1 MKSKLFI
8 ISNESIYHSQN
19 NFFCDNLDMKSTPEG
34 LNNSFDISIIARSSK
49 KIRAHKIDL
58 KNIRICK
65 NIFSFIFS
73 IFRSFKNKN
82 SRYLLISISPF
93 TFISCVILAILR
105 KKPIVFLRSDGYE
118 EYRAIFGFAGPII
131 YHFMFFI
138 VSKIS
143 RLIGCG
149 DKVLRNQRG
158 HIVYPSQLSEKWFLN
173 KSEPDLAKIKLLYIG
188 RIRVEKGV
196 FFFLNMMKEINQD
209 ITLTVVGKEKIFE
222 EKNYRENISF
232 HDIETSDDRLINYYD
247 NHNIFVL
254 PSYTEG
260 YPMVILES
268 LARER
273 PIIIFNE
280 IEHIVGNRKGIFISN
295 RSIESFLDKVNYIK
309 DNYKKIQ
316 EEMKKNNLPSKKEFL
331 IELKK
336 SILNQS

>member
-1 MKSKLFI
+1 
-8 ISNESIYHSQN
+8 
-19 NFFCDNLDMKSTPEG
+19 
-34 LNNSFDISIIARSSK
+34 
-49 KIRAHKIDL
+49 
-58 KNIRICK
+58 
-65 NIFSFIFS
+65 
-73 IFRSFKNKN
+73 
-82 SRYLLISISPF
+82 
-93 TFISCVILAILR
+93 
-105 KKPIVFLRSDGYE
+105 
-118 EYRAIFGFAGPII
+118 
-131 YHFMFFI
+131 MFFI

-173 KSEPDLAKIKLLYIG
+173 KSEPDLAKVKLLYIG

>member
-58 KNIRICK
+58 KNIRIFK

-173 KSEPDLAKIKLLYIG
+173 KKEPDLAKVKLLYIG
-188 RIRVEKGV
+188 RIKVEKGV

-209 ITLTVVGKEKIFE
+209 ITLTVVGKEKLFE

-295 RSIESFLDKVNYIK
+295 RSTESFLDKVNYIK

-316 EEMKKNNLPSKKEFL
+316 EEIKKNNLPSKKEFL

>member
-173 KSEPDLAKIKLLYIG
+173 KKEPDLAKVKLLYIG
-188 RIRVEKGV
+188 RIKVEKGV

-209 ITLTVVGKEKIFE
+209 ITLTVVGKEKLFE

-295 RSIESFLDKVNYIK
+295 RSTESFLDKVNYIK

-316 EEMKKNNLPSKKEFL
+316 EEIKKNNLPSKKEFL